1 MTVVLL
7 TPEVRF
13 LKELILFWFVC
24 VTDLFA
30 LFKLSSGISSMREM
44 SFETS
49 PIDLLRLG
57 SRTNLAILK
66 GIRPNLITSPSLTSI
81 YLSGMNLQASH
92 KLLSIMLY
100 LLYPTFYGSNKWYYP
115 SLKITLTSL
124 SFLLKDIVSSNYCD
138 AEGSSNFLGGYFT

>member
-1 MTVVLL
+1 MFTA
-7 TPEVRF
+7 EVR
-13 LKELILFWFVC
+13 LRKELILFWFVC

-30 LFKLSSGISSMREM
+30 LFKLSSGISSIREM

-57 SRTNLAILK
+57 SRTNLAILN

-92 KLLSIMLY
+92 RLLSMMLY
-100 LLYPTFYGSNKWYYP
+100 LLYPKFYGSYKWYWP
-115 SLKITLTSL
+115 SFRITLTNL
-124 SFLLKDIVSSNYCD
+124 SFLLKVIVSSIYWD